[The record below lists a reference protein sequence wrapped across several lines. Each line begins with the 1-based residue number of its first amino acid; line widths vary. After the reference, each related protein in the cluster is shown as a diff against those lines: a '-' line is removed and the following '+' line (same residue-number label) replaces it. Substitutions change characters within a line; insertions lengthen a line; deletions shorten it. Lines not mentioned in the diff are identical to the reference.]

1 MIPFRYN
8 HASMKQYDME
18 SLLGVILDIGVAMI
32 CSGTEIHRVE
42 DSLYR
47 LCRSYG
53 YVTSDIWVVPSNIQ
67 GTVTAPDGR
76 IITQVRHV
84 RNTGI
89 DFGKLERLDALFR
102 HACTE
107 LPDSE
112 TLRLGLLQAGSVP
125 REPASGRYLAAALAA
140 AGFGIFF
147 HCDFFDALVAVLVSA
162 GIVLMSER
170 LTQRESNPLILNFLI
185 SAAAEAVILLCVD
198 IGIGHH
204 ADTITVGVIMLM
216 ISALGTTN
224 GIRDLIHLDTLSG
237 LVNISSSLTGAIGIA
252 LGTALPLLLA
262 HVNNCVDPS
271 PMNPSFALQL
281 VGCTAGCTGF
291 ALWLHVRKD
300 HILFCAL
307 GALLTWISYYLISE
321 KMDLFPSILIS
332 AAVCGLYAQIVG
344 RIRKCPST
352 IFQTISIFPLI
363 PGSTLYYM
371 MFGAV
376 TGDISLA
383 VNRGMALLLT
393 CFGIVLGFMAVEAAI
408 TFSPPK
414 H

>member
-1 MIPFRYN
+1 
-8 HASMKQYDME
+8 MKQAE
-18 SLLGVILDIGVAMI
+18 AQRLLGVILDIGVAMI
-32 CSGTEIHRVE
+32 RSGAEIHRVE
-42 DSLYR
+42 ESLYC

-53 YVTSDIWVVPSNIQ
+53 YLTSDIWVVPSNIQ
-67 GTVTAPDGR
+67 GTVTTQDGNM
-76 IITQVRHV
+76 ITQIRHV
-84 RNTGI
+84 RNAGI
-89 DFGKLERLDALFR
+89 DFDQLERLDALFR
-102 HACTE
+102 RACAE
-107 LPDSE
+107 RPDSAA
-112 TLRLGLLQAGSVP
+112 LRSDLIQAEAVP
-125 REPASGRYLAAALAA
+125 ANPLAGRFLAAALAA
-140 AGFGIFF
+140 SGFGIFF
-147 HCDFFDALVAVLVSA
+147 HCDGPDALVAVIVSA
-162 GIVLMSER
+162 MVVILSER
-170 LTQRESNPLILNFLI
+170 LRQRESNPLILNFLI
-185 SAAAEAVILLCVD
+185 SAAAEAVILLCVE

-204 ADTITVGVIMLM
+204 ADYITVGVIMLM

-262 HVNNCVDPS
+262 HVNNCMDPS
-271 PMNPSFALQL
+271 PMNPSFVLQL

-307 GALLTWISYYLISE
+307 GALLTWISYRFISE
-321 KMDLFPSILIS
+321 RMDLFPSILIS
-332 AAVCGLYAQIVG
+332 AAVCGLYAQLVG

-371 MFGAV
+371 MLGAV

-393 CFGIVLGFMAVEAAI
+393 CFGIVLGFMVVEAAMS
-408 TFSPPK
+408 FSPTIS
-414 H
+414 